1 MIVARYSGDPAT
13 DKPGPLTASGG
24 VWTIAAL
31 RALEWKRF
39 DVVLTKY
46 YALLAMEA
54 ITLRCR
60 SDGGTDML
68 LTKPGGEYALAV
80 LQCKA
85 WTARSI
91 GVDKVQGLL
100 ELMRETRSDRGLFV
114 TTGTYTQDALDF
126 AVAQGVH
133 LLDGYD
139 MLGKILAL
147 PQAQQDALLSC
158 AFEGD
163 YTTPSCP
170 TCGIKTRHRAS
181 KRGPFWACP
190 NYRRCQTTFAMRT
203 PVVAQGGLYTSSI
216 LLE

>member
-1 MIVARYSGDPAT
+1 MIVGQHDGEQAT
-13 DKPGPLTASGG
+13 DRADPLAASGG

-39 DVVLTKY
+39 DLVLTKY
-46 YALLAMEA
+46 YELLAIDA

-80 LQCKA
+80 IQCKA
-85 WTARSI
+85 WTTRSI
-91 GVDKVQGLL
+91 SVDKVQGLL
-100 ELMRETRSDRGLFV
+100 ALMGETRSDRGMFV
-114 TTGTYTQDALDF
+114 TTGTYTQEALDF
-126 AVAQGVH
+126 AVGHGLH
-133 LLDGYD
+133 LLDGFD

-147 PQAQQDALLSC
+147 SPAQQNVLLSC
-158 AFEGD
+158 AFGGD

-170 TCGIKTRHRAS
+170 TCGIKTQQRAS

-190 NYRRCQTTFAMRT
+190 NYRRCGTTFAMRIPAAT
-203 PVVAQGGLYTSSI
+203 
-216 LLE
+216 